1 MFSDKGLI
9 YTVVCALRSQ
19 QRLSSRTTGMNSGE
33 MNKTRPAVCVGF
45 ASTVSNPVAE
55 LVTWTLLGH
64 FIYMLLELSWQW
76 PLVSC
81 FYSEGKLHILSLLGV
96 GYKIWWQAVV
106 I

>member
-1 MFSDKGLI
+1 M
-9 YTVVCALRSQ
+9 CSQ
-19 QRLSSRTTGMNSGE
+19 KSAKVMSSRTAGMNSGE
-33 MNKTRPAVCVGF
+33 MSKTRPAVCVGF

-55 LVTWTLLGH
+55 FVTWNLLGH

-96 GYKIWWQAVV
+96 GVKSGGRLS
-106 I
+106 